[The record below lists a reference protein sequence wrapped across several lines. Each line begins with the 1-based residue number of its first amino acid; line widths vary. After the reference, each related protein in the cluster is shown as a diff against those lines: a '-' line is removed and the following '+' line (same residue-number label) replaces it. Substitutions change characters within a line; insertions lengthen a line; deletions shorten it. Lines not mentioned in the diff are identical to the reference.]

1 MTTHYRIFIANSGM
15 FADSANYSFVAE
27 FADQKLAAFYV
38 QHMRNKK
45 RYDGKDIII
54 KEVEVSDLEPTEG
67 TVSGVVTGSGEAL
80 PIDKY
85 EFK

>member
-1 MTTHYRIFIANSGM
+1 MTTHYRIFIANSGL
-15 FADSANYSFVAE
+15 FTDSANYSFVAE

-54 KEVEVSDLEPTEG
+54 KEVEIPDLDPAEG
-67 TVSGVVTGSGEAL
+67 TVSGVVTGPGEAL
-80 PIDKY
+80 AVDEY
-85 EFK
+85 EFV